1 MISNTSIESRRHT
14 IENQTNWK
22 VQQEYDRRTLQHPV
36 IKQWL
41 GSWAMLYNENPNKGE
56 SCSGHR
62 QSATKQH
69 IWISGIGGHSRPWP
83 YICTYNLQSDP
94 ARLYPIKISITIL
107 TAGWL
112 YPDQVTRCWSDRC
125 VTGKWFHRSAV
136 ASRPPPHHHLITRDT
151 DLLSSY
157 FKIMTLLTENIYSH
171 SSMKI
176 YIEMQV
182 HKYFHVSI
190 WKRTIVFPKRM
201 SYVF

>member
-41 GSWAMLYNENPNKGE
+41 GSWAMLTMKIQTKVRVVPVIANLQRSNTFE
-56 SCSGHR
+56 SLALA
-62 QSATKQH
+62 ATPDLD
-69 IWISGIGGHSRPWP
+69 R
-83 YICTYNLQSDP
+83 TYNLQSDP
-94 ARLYPIKISITIL
+94 ARLYPIEISITIL

-112 YPDQVTRCWSDRC
+112 HPAQVTRCWSDRC